1 MRKLFLAAGFAAL
14 MSIPAMAV
22 ETVTANI
29 TPSAEVD
36 AHCTITGNALSFGV
50 YDSIA
55 GTAVTQTTTIS
66 VACTNGMAAPPV
78 TLDQGLHAAAGS
90 TGAAPLRQ
98 LNDGGDNTA
107 AHNLTYNLYS
117 GGYVSVWENVTGV
130 NAPTPDGTSHTMTV
144 YGKIDAN
151 QHSAYAGS
159 YSDTV
164 VVTVT
169 F

>member
-1 MRKLFLAAGFAAL
+1 MRNIFVIAGLAAL
-14 MSIPAMAV
+14 MSSAALAST
-22 ETVTANI
+22 TVTADI
-29 TPSAEVD
+29 TPSADVT
-36 AHCTITGNALSFGV
+36 AHCTITGNALSFGT
-50 YDSIA
+50 YDTIA

-78 TLDQGLHAAAGS
+78 TLGEGLHAAAGS

-98 LNDGGDNTA
+98 LNDGGDTTS

-159 YSDTV
+159 YTDTV
-164 VVTVT
+164 VATVT